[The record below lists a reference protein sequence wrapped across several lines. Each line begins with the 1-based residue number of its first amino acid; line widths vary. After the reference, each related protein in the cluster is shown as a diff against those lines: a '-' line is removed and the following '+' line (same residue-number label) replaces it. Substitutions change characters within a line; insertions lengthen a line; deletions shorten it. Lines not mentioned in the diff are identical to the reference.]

1 MKKLFLFSLAFTA
14 MLSAQAQTRLT
25 TTDAFGQQD
34 NTTLNNNRNTNRR
47 DTLGSEKVIPKGL
60 KVWTV
65 DERFGDIRPAE
76 PDTLPHLYSNDHFT
90 SGRYTEYN
98 TTGNLGSPRIARL
111 FIDRL
116 PDSHFLFT
124 DPYDYFVSPVDQH
137 HFTNTY
143 SPITNVSFNT
153 CGNRTN
159 GEDALKAFFAVN
171 AGKRLGVG
179 FQFDYLYGRG
189 YYNSQSTS
197 HFGYKMWGAYLGDRY
212 QAHLLFSTNHEK
224 MTENGG
230 ITNDNYITHPEM
242 FSENYAT
249 DEIPTVFEQN
259 WNREDNQ
266 RVFFSQRYNIGFNR
280 KVPMTPEEI
289 KAKKFAMASKKENAA
304 AKAKEDAMKAARKE
318 GKKFDEEAYDKQQA
332 FNGRPDDAKI
342 AGNEPAANDKQ
353 HERISVHGTAAADSL
368 LAAATKEK
376 EDTSWLKNEYVPVT
390 SFIHTLE
397 FKNFRRIYEAYQTP
411 ANYYQDTY
419 YNIGRL
425 RNDSIYDQT
434 KHFELKNTFAIA
446 MLEGFNK
453 WAKAGLKIFASH
465 DLRHYELP
473 DSIEGTNK
481 YTENNLSVGGQLIK
495 TQGTLFHYNVTGE
508 VGVVGKDAGN
518 LLLDGHGDLNFK
530 LFGDTVRLAATA
542 FFHRTTPSFYYR
554 HYHARHYWWDNDDLD
569 KEIHSRLMGEF
580 SLDRT
585 ETKLRVAYDNLQ
597 NYTYL
602 IQSYDIVNG
611 TTSRRANNHVEVAQ
625 SKSNISVI
633 TAQLLQNLRYGIVNW
648 ENILTF
654 QKSSDDDVLPLP
666 TFNIYTNLYLKF
678 RIAHVLN
685 TELGVDA
692 RYFTSYYAPDYSPA
706 LGLFTVQ
713 GNGTDQ
719 RVKVGNYP
727 ILNAY
732 VNFRLKSARFYVQY
746 SHFNSGSGNKRY
758 FLTPHY
764 PIDPAVIRFGISW
777 TFFN

>member
-47 DTLGSEKVIPKGL
+47 DSLGSEKVIPKGL

-197 HFGYKMWGAYLGDRY
+197 HFGYKMWGSYLGDRY

-473 DSIEGTNK
+473 DSIGGTNK